1 MGCHTWCYKRLN
13 LTDEVKRQYQQSAL
27 EEVKYFI
34 DREYTNDFSK
44 KDIAETDKFRDS
56 IIKEGVLDKILK
68 GDLDTIMEWKA
79 GYLISKIGDSY
90 YDSDEMPHDPFRV
103 SGYPEGHWYD
113 ADSLI
118 NFLREY
124 DQEKIED
131 PDGNV
136 GLTSKLE
143 EVIRELFKTVDMID
157 FG

>member
-13 LTDEVKRQYQQSAL
+13 LTDEVKKQYQQSAL

-34 DREYTNDFSK
+34 DREYVDDYSK
-44 KDIAETDKFRDS
+44 KDIDKTDKFRDS
-56 IIKEGVLDKILK
+56 LIKEGVLDKILN
-68 GDLDTIMEWKA
+68 GDLDTIMEWIP
-79 GYLISKIGDSY
+79 GFSISKFDDSY
-90 YDSDEMPHDPFRV
+90 YDSSEMPHDPFRV
-103 SGYPEGHWYD
+103 YGYPEGYWYD

-136 GLTSKLE
+136 GFTTKLE
-143 EVIRELFKTVDMID
+143 EIIRELFKTVDMID

>member
-13 LTDEVKRQYQQSAL
+13 ITDEVKKQYQQSAL

-34 DREYTNDFSK
+34 DRAYVNDYSK
-44 KDIAETDKFRDS
+44 KDILETDKFRDS
-56 IIKEGVLDKILK
+56 IIEEGVLEKIQN
-68 GDLDTIMEWKA
+68 GDLDTIMEWIPSYA
-79 GYLISKIGDSY
+79 IMHINSDY
-90 YDSDEMPHDPFRV
+90 YDSTGMPHDPFRV

-124 DQEKIED
+124 DQKEIED
-131 PDGNV
+131 PDGNI

>member
-13 LTDEVKRQYQQSAL
+13 LTNEVKRQYQQSAL

-34 DREYTNDFSK
+34 DRDYVNYYSK
-44 KDIAETDKFRDS
+44 KDILETDKFRDS
-56 IIKEGVLDKILK
+56 IIEEGVLEKIQN

-79 GYLISKIGDSY
+79 GYSILKFDDSY